1 MSVSASAKS
10 WKEVASESFTKINE
24 GLTQQLERDSMI
36 DIPSFRPLLPDM
48 DLKIT
53 AGKDNPIYNILQ
65 QYYITFDNLN
75 IEASTSP
82 EEGFFLDADLF
93 NLMQDTTRIVS
104 ISAFPV
110 RTIPKSPA
118 WKETRVVSLSL

>member
-1 MSVSASAKS
+1 MTDK
-10 WKEVASESFTKINE
+10 FTKINE

-75 IEASTSP
+75 IEANTSP
-82 EEGFFLDADLF
+82 EKGFFLDADLF
-93 NLMQDTTRIVS
+93 NLRKSLRIHCDVSCHFRKNIAAAHLLSRITVRKQDIVYGN
-104 ISAFPV
+104 I
-110 RTIPKSPA
+110 I
-118 WKETRVVSLSL
+118 